1 MPHAKEGI
9 STMKVG
15 EQTISELGSVITGDA
30 NLSPYRSGPDLVA
43 FFNQFCDVQD
53 QYGKG
58 FPSRWAYAEE
68 KLRELNDSR
77 QFTDVLLAAI
87 DPRHFLGTDWD
98 CETVVERLNLFLE
111 YDGYV
116 VRRQGLRWEV
126 AAVAGDTV
134 GDIVEVLNPFDGSAD
149 LTHEFIAQQ
158 LDKSKERLE
167 RGDYDG
173 AITNA
178 RSLLEA
184 VLSALERKYDPE
196 PPDYDGN
203 LLKLYR
209 RVQQHLNLTPGQKD
223 LADCLRQILS
233 GLASV
238 VHGLATLRNRMS
250 DSHVVTYRAENHHAR
265 LAVNCARTMAQFL
278 FDTSE
283 YQQERDG

>member
-1 MPHAKEGI
+1 
-9 STMKVG
+9 MKVSK
-15 EQTISELGSVITGDA
+15 QSISALGSVITGEA
-30 NLSPYRSGPDLVA
+30 NLSPYRSGRDLVA

-53 QYGKG
+53 KYDGKG
-58 FPSRWAYAEE
+58 FPSRWMYAEE
-68 KLRELNDSR
+68 ILRELNDSR
-77 QFTDVLLAAI
+77 QFTNALLAAV
-87 DPRHFLGTDWD
+87 DPRHFLDTDWD
-98 CETVVERLNLFLE
+98 GGAVVEHLNRFLE
-111 YDGYV
+111 YDGYAI
-116 VRRQGLRWEV
+116 RRQGLRWKV
-126 AAVAGDTV
+126 IAVAGDTV
-134 GDIVEVLNPFDGSAD
+134 EVLNPFEGSAD

-167 RGDYDG
+167 SGDYDG

-223 LADCLRQILS
+223 LTDCLRQILS

-250 DSHVVTYRAENHHAR
+250 DSHVVTYRAEEHHAR

-283 YQQERDG
+283 YQQARER

>member
-1 MPHAKEGI
+1 
-9 STMKVG
+9 MKVG
-15 EQTISELGSVITGDA
+15 QQTISELGSVVTGDA

-53 QYGKG
+53 QYGNG

-77 QFTDVLLAAI
+77 PFADALLAAV
-87 DPRHFLGTDWD
+87 DPRHYLGTEWD
-98 CETVVERLNLFLE
+98 CEAVVDRLNLFLE
-111 YDGYV
+111 YDGYAI
-116 VRRQGLRWEV
+116 RRQGLRWEIV
-126 AAVAGDTV
+126 AVAGDTV
-134 GDIVEVLNPFDGSAD
+134 EVLNPFRGSGD

-158 LDKSKERLE
+158 LVKSKERLE

-184 VLSALERKYDPE
+184 VLSALERNYDPK

-203 LLKLYR
+203 LVKLYR
-209 RVQQHLNLTPGQKD
+209 RVQRHLNLTPGQEG
-223 LADCLRQILS
+223 LAHCLRQILS
-233 GLASV
+233 GLTSV
-238 VHGLATLRNRMS
+238 VHGLSTLRNRMS
-250 DSHVVTYRAENHHAR
+250 DSHVVTYRAEKHHAR

>member
-1 MPHAKEGI
+1 
-9 STMKVG
+9 MKVG
-15 EQTISELGSVITGDA
+15 NQSISALGSVITGDT
-30 NLSPYRSGPDLVA
+30 NLSPYRSGRDLVA

-53 QYGKG
+53 KYGKG
-58 FPSRWAYAEE
+58 FPIRSVYAEE

-77 QFTDVLLAAI
+77 QFADVLLATV
-87 DPRHFLGTDWD
+87 DPRHFLDTDWV
-98 CETVVERLNLFLE
+98 CEAVVERLNRFLE

-116 VRRQGLRWEV
+116 IRRQGLRWKV
-126 AAVAGDTV
+126 IAVAGDTV
-134 GDIVEVLNPFDGSAD
+134 EVLNPFEGSAD

-167 RGDYDG
+167 SGDYDG

-209 RVQQHLNLTPGQKD
+209 RVQQHLNLTPSQKD
-223 LADCLRQILS
+223 LTDCLRQILS

-250 DSHVVTYRAENHHAR
+250 DSHVVTYRAEKHHAR

-283 YQQERDG
+283 YQQARER

>member
-1 MPHAKEGI
+1 
-9 STMKVG
+9 MKVG
-15 EQTISELGSVITGDA
+15 KQSISALGSVITGDA
-30 NLSPYRSGPDLVA
+30 NLSPYLSGADLVA

-53 QYGKG
+53 RYGKG
-58 FPSRWAYAEE
+58 FPSRWTYAEE

-77 QFTDVLLAAI
+77 QFTDALLAAV
-87 DPRHFLGTDWD
+87 DPRHFLDTDWD
-98 CETVVERLNLFLE
+98 CEAVVERLNYFLE
-111 YDGYV
+111 YDGYAI
-116 VRRQGLRWEV
+116 RRQGLRWEV
-126 AAVAGDTV
+126 IAVTGDT
-134 GDIVEVLNPFDGSAD
+134 VEVLNPFGGSGD
-149 LTHEFIAQQ
+149 LTHEFISQQ

-167 RGDYDG
+167 RGDFDG

-203 LLKLYR
+203 LLKLYK

-223 LADCLRQILS
+223 LTDCLRQILS

-250 DSHVVTYRAENHHAR
+250 DSHVVTYRAEEHHAR

-283 YQQERDG
+283 YQQERER